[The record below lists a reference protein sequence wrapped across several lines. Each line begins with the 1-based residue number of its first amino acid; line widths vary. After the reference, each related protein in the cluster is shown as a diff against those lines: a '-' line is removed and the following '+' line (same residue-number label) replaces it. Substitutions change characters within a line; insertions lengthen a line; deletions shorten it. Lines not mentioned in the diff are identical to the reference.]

1 MAIRLLVMGRTE
13 DGWVKEGLEQ
23 YVSRLRHYVQFSVEE
38 LPQLKGVGSLS
49 HEELKSREGALLLR
63 RVKDSD
69 TVVLLD
75 ERGTM
80 MRSTEF
86 SAFISK
92 TLSHV
97 RGDLVFIVGGAY
109 GFSPD
114 VYARSNSM
122 LSLSSMTFSHQMVR
136 VFFSEQLYRAFTIM
150 KGEPYHNE

>member
-1 MAIRLLVMGRTE
+1 MLVMGRTE
-13 DGWVKEGLEQ
+13 DGWMKEGLGE

-49 HEELKSREGALLLR
+49 RDELKSREGALLLR
-63 RVKDSD
+63 RVKDTD

-75 ERGTM
+75 ERGKM

-92 TLSHV
+92 TLSHL
-97 RGDLVFIVGGAY
+97 RGDLVFIVGGAF
-109 GFSPD
+109 GFSQE
-114 VYARSNSM
+114 VYGRSNAM

-136 VFFSEQLYRAFTIM
+136 VFFAEQLYRAFTIM